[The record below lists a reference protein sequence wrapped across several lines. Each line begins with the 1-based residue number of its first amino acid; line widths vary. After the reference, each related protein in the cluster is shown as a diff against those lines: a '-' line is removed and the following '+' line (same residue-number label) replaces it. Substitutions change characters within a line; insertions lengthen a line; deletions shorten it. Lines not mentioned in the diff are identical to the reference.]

1 YYIKRAE
8 QYHPIIP
15 IGAGNEVTLI
25 FQDGFQLETIEEA
38 RLKKADKRAKPSTE
52 DKLADPSVTASIKEM
67 KVGDL
72 VHPPMD

>member
-1 YYIKRAE
+1 M
-8 QYHPIIP
+8 
-15 IGAGNEVTLI
+15 I